1 MAIDGEDDM
10 AGLIQFGRWL
20 SKRAENILALM
31 LGLMF
36 FAFIIQIVF
45 RYVLQLPTGWAHETS
60 AILWVW
66 IVLFGAAFVLRDRD
80 DVRLDVVYS
89 AMSTKARRAMTVITA
104 LAIVALLATA
114 LPAIVDYI
122 LFMKVEKT
130 AYLKIRYDYV
140 YSIFIVF
147 AVVTVI
153 RYIWRAGVAVWGR
166 EEQEEAK

>member
-1 MAIDGEDDM
+1 M
-10 AGLIQFGRWL
+10 AGLIQLGRWL

-31 LGLMF
+31 LGAMF

-45 RYVLQLPTGWAHETS
+45 RYVLQLPTGWAHEIS

-89 AMSTKARRAMTVITA
+89 AVGNKARRVMTVITA
-104 LAIVALLATA
+104 LAIVVLLATA
-114 LPAIVDYI
+114 LPAIIDYI

-166 EEQEEAK
+166 EEQEETK

>member
-1 MAIDGEDDM
+1 M
-10 AGLIQFGRWL
+10 AGLIQLGRWL

-31 LGLMF
+31 LGAMF

-45 RYVLQLPTGWAHETS
+45 RYVLQLPTGWAHEVS

-89 AMSTKARRAMTVITA
+89 AVGNNARRVMTVITA
-104 LAIVALLATA
+104 LAIVVLLATA
-114 LPAIVDYI
+114 LPAIIDYI

-166 EEQEEAK
+166 EEQEETK

>member
-1 MAIDGEDDM
+1 M
-10 AGLIQFGRWL
+10 AGLIQLGRWL

-31 LGLMF
+31 LGAMF

-45 RYVLQLPTGWAHETS
+45 RYVLQLPTGWAHEIS

-89 AMSTKARRAMTVITA
+89 AVGNKARRVMTVITA
-104 LAIVALLATA
+104 LAILVLLATA
-114 LPAIVDYI
+114 LPAIIDYI

-166 EEQEEAK
+166 EEQEETK

>member
-10 AGLIQFGRWL
+10 AGLIQLGRWL
-20 SKRAENILALM
+20 SKRAENILAFM
-31 LGLMF
+31 LGAMF

-45 RYVLQLPTGWAHETS
+45 RYVLQLPTGWAHEIS

-89 AMSTKARRAMTVITA
+89 AVGTKTRRVMTVISA
-104 LAIVALLATA
+104 LVIVALLATA

-147 AVVTVI
+147 AVVTLI
-153 RYIWRAGVAVWGR
+153 RYVWRAGVAVWGR
-166 EEQEEAK
+166 EEQEEAQ

>member
-1 MAIDGEDDM
+1 M
-10 AGLIQFGRWL
+10 AGLIQLGRWL

-31 LGLMF
+31 LGAMF

-45 RYVLQLPTGWAHETS
+45 RYVLQLPTGWAHEIS

-89 AMSTKARRAMTVITA
+89 AVGNKARRVMTVITA
-104 LAIVALLATA
+104 LAIIVLLATA
-114 LPAIVDYI
+114 LPAMVDYI

-166 EEQEEAK
+166 EEQEETK

>member
-1 MAIDGEDDM
+1 M
-10 AGLIQFGRWL
+10 AGLIQLGRWL

-31 LGLMF
+31 LGAMF
-36 FAFIIQIVF
+36 FAFIMQIVF
-45 RYVLQLPTGWAHETS
+45 RYVLQLPTGWAHEIS

-89 AMSTKARRAMTVITA
+89 AVGNKARRVMTVITA
-104 LAIVALLATA
+104 LAIVVLLATA
-114 LPAIVDYI
+114 LPAIIDYI

-166 EEQEEAK
+166 EEQEETK

>member
-1 MAIDGEDDM
+1 M
-10 AGLIQFGRWL
+10 AGLIQLGRWL

-31 LGLMF
+31 LGAMF

-45 RYVLQLPTGWAHETS
+45 RYVLQLPTGWAHEIS

-89 AMSTKARRAMTVITA
+89 AVGNKMRRVMTVITA
-104 LAIVALLATA
+104 LALVALLATA
-114 LPAIVDYI
+114 LPAIIDYV

-153 RYIWRAGVAVWGR
+153 RYVWRAGVAVWGR
-166 EEQEEAK
+166 EEQEETK

>member
-1 MAIDGEDDM
+1 M
-10 AGLIQFGRWL
+10 AGIIRLGRWL

-31 LGLMF
+31 LAAMF
-36 FAFIIQIVF
+36 FAFIVQIVF
-45 RYVLQLPTGWAHETS
+45 RYVLQLPTGWAHEMS

-80 DVRLDVVYS
+80 EVRLDVVYS
-89 AMSTKARRAMTVITA
+89 AVGSKLRRVMIVITA
-104 LAIVALLATA
+104 LSIAGLLGTA

-166 EEQEEAK
+166 QGQGEAQ